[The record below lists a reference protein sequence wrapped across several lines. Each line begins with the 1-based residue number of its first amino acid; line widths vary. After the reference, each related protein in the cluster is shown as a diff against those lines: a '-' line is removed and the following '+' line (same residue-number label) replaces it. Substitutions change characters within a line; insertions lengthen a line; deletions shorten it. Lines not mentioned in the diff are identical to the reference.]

1 MTCKFDLDEKV
12 TVAKQGEYHGMT
24 GVIINRRAGGMLVMP
39 GFGENTEC
47 YYTVKLSNGKK
58 RNFPESSIHRL
69 E

>member
-12 TVAKQGEYHGMT
+12 TVVKQGEYHGIT
-24 GVIINRRAGGMLVMP
+24 GVIIDRRAGGMLVMTR
-39 GFGENTEC
+39 FGCNAEY